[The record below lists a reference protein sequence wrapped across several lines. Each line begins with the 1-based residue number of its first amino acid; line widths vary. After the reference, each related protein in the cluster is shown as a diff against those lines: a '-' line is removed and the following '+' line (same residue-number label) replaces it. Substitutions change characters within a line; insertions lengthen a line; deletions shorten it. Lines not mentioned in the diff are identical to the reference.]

1 MWHART
7 RRLLGASGVVL
18 ALLVS
23 LASAQEGFSQKDREL
38 LHELAVRVG
47 ELDKRLGELRQ
58 DVNQRFNE
66 LRQDVNQRLEQVDK
80 RFAQVDQR
88 FNELR
93 QDVNLRLEQVDQ
105 RFAQVDKRFNELRQ
119 DMNQRFAQVDQRF
132 AQVDKRFAQ
141 IDKRFDELRQDM
153 NQRFAQIDKRFE
165 QLTQFLYILS
175 GIFTALV
182 AVVIG
187 FAYWDRRTIIRE
199 ARREA
204 IEWMEKE
211 GTLRRVVEA
220 LREVARED
228 ARMAEAL
235 RRTHIL

>member
-1 MWHART
+1 MWRART
-7 RRLLGASGVVL
+7 RGLLGASGVVL

-38 LHELAVRVG
+38 LRELAVRVG

-58 DVNQRFNE
+58 DVNQRFEQVDQRFGE
-66 LRQDVNQRLEQVDK
+66 LRQDVNQRLEQVD
-80 RFAQVDQR
+80 QR

-93 QDVNLRLEQVDQ
+93 QDVNQRFEQVD
-105 RFAQVDKRFNELRQ
+105 K
-119 DMNQRFAQVDQRF
+119 RFAQVDQ
-132 AQVDKRFAQ
+132 RFAQ

-153 NQRFAQIDKRFE
+153 NHRFAQIDKRFNE
-165 QLTQFLYILS
+165 LRQDMNQRFAQLTQFLYILS

>member
-1 MWHART
+1 MWRT
-7 RRLLGASGVVL
+7 RTRGLLGASGVVL
-18 ALLVS
+18 ALLVG

-38 LHELAVRVG
+38 LRELAVRVG

-58 DVNQRFNE
+58 DVSQRFE
-66 LRQDVNQRLEQVDK
+66 
-80 RFAQVDQR
+80 QVDQR

-93 QDVNLRLEQVDQ
+93 QDVNQRFAQIDQRFNELRQDVNQRFEQVDQ
-105 RFAQVDKRFNELRQ
+105 RFAQVDQ
-119 DMNQRFAQVDQRF
+119 
-132 AQVDKRFAQ
+132 RFAQ
-141 IDKRFDELRQDM
+141 IDKRFDELRQDVNQRFNELRQDM
-153 NQRFAQIDKRFE
+153 NQRFA